1 MNIVIICGK
10 IISKI
15 EFKFIYD
22 RYKNNAS
29 IQNKDNEIYKHI
41 SIAKCK
47 IKLSNDSIIEIHG
60 YDSVADYMYR
70 KIKENDNI
78 YITGKIIG
86 NGVIIVE
93 KLYKFGNREYIEG
106 KYNDKE

>member
-29 IQNKDNEIYKHI
+29 IQNNDNEIYKHI

-47 IKLSNDSIIEIHG
+47 IKLSNNSIIEIHG
-60 YDSVADYMYR
+60 YDNIADYMYS
-70 KIKENDNI
+70 KLSENDNI
-78 YITGKIIG
+78 YIIGRIIG
-86 NGVIIVE
+86 EGEIIVE
-93 KLYKFGNREYIEG
+93 KLYIFDNR
-106 KYNDKE
+106 